1 MFMLGTSLRIYTRD
15 VAYINRGIRLYTLRT
30 YGACTSRQL
39 RFRSIDWSVP
49 LRGLAVM
56 AVLGGL
62 VIEDS
67 DTTSNI

>member
-1 MFMLGTSLRIYTRD
+1 VRICIRD
-15 VAYINRGIRLYTLRT
+15 VAYINRGIRLYTLQT

-39 RFRSIDWSVP
+39 RFGSIDWFVP

-56 AVLGGL
+56 AVGGGL

-67 DTTSNI
+67 DSTSNIQ